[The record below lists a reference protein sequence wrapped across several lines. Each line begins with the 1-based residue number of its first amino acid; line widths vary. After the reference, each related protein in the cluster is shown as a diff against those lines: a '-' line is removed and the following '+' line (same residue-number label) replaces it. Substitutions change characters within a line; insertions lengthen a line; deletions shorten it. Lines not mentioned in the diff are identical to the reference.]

1 MAKNVVIIGTQWG
14 DEGKGKIVDL
24 ITNKASAVVRFQGGH
39 NAGHTLVIK
48 GKTTV
53 LHIIPSGILHDDTI
67 CIIAHGVVLS
77 TSALL
82 KEINQLEQSGINLSN
97 RLYISNRTPLIMP
110 YHIALDNAREIKRA
124 SAKIGTTGN
133 GIGPAYEDK
142 VARRGLRACDLLDVN
157 LFADKLKNVME
168 YHNFMLTNY
177 YNSKP
182 EDYNKTLDDILAH
195 REIIK
200 PMLINSTD
208 YINKLVQ
215 EDKNILFEGAQGA
228 LLDIDQGTYPFV
240 TSSNTTS
247 GGAIV
252 GSGIGIKNI
261 DYILGIVKAYTTRV
275 GSGPFPTELVY
286 DIESDSGDAIG
297 KNLGLK
303 GKEFGATTGRAR
315 RCGWLDLVL
324 LKYSLTINSISGIC
338 LTKLDVMDD
347 IEVIKICTAYEL
359 DGKIINTPPALI
371 EDYDRIKPIYIELP
385 GWLRP
390 TFGIK
395 TLAELPNNTKNYI
408 NKIEELTKVNID
420 IISTGPDRYQTLVLH
435 NPFD

>member
-1 MAKNVVIIGTQWG
+1 MAKNVVVIGTQWG

-24 ITNKASAVVRFQGGH
+24 ITDKVSAVVRFQGGH

-48 GKTTV
+48 GKKTI
-53 LHIIPSGILHDDTI
+53 LHLIPSGILRNNIT

-82 KEINQLEQSGINLSN
+82 KEINSLEQTGVNLSN
-97 RLYISNRTPLIMP
+97 RLYISNIIPLIMP
-110 YHIALDNAREIKRA
+110 YHIALDNAREQKRGKL
-124 SAKIGTTGN
+124 KIGTTGN

-142 VARRGLRACDLLDVN
+142 IARRGLRACDLLDEN

-168 YHNFMLTNY
+168 YHNFMLVNY
-177 YNSKP
+177 YHSKQ
-182 EDYNKTLDDILAH
+182 EDYNKTLDEMLAH

-200 PMLINSTD
+200 PMLINSTN
-208 YINKLVQ
+208 YINELVNKG
-215 EDKNILFEGAQGA
+215 KNILFEGAQGA

-247 GGAIV
+247 ASAIT

-261 DYILGIVKAYTTRV
+261 DYVLGIVKAYTTRV

-286 DIESDSGDAIG
+286 DIVSDKGDAIG
-297 KNLGLK
+297 KNLCLK
-303 GKEFGATTGRAR
+303 GKEFGATTGRQR

-324 LKYSLTINSISGIC
+324 LKYSLTINSINGIC

-347 IEVIKICTAYEL
+347 IKTIKICTAYKL
-359 DGKIINTPPALI
+359 DGKIITTPPATI
-371 EDYDRIKPIYIELP
+371 EDYEKIEPIYIEVP
-385 GWLRP
+385 GWQCS
-390 TFGIK
+390 TYGIK
-395 TLAELPNNTKNYI
+395 TLSSLPENAKNYI
-408 NKIEELTKVNID
+408 NKIKELTKTNID
-420 IISTGPDRYQTLVLH
+420 IISTGPDRCETLILH
-435 NPFD
+435 NPFN